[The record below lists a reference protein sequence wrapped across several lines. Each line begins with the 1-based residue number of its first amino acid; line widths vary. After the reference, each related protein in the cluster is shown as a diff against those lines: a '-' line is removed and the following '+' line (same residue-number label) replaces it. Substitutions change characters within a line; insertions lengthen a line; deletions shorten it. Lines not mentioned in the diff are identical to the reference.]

1 MMERKGGGIG
11 DFGDSTVVTIA
22 HRIDSLV
29 ESDVVVVMG
38 EGKVQECGEG
48 KLLKDVG
55 GGVFAG
61 MLKEQR
67 NA

>member
-1 MMERKGGGIG
+1 MERKGGGIG

-38 EGKVQECGEG
+38 EGKVLECGEG